1 MICIIFATMK
11 GRLEKYLITL
21 VLALSPLAAVCQSP
35 DVSYVGQP
43 VDMLKYHLRL
53 RPDKTRPAE
62 CEMVWNLGDDSCRVL
77 RFGIPALVSNDEL
90 TGFESRWTLMR
101 RSGGRDS
108 IISSGVF
115 RSRYAS
121 GSGTGFSAILNA
133 DVSGGTVCLGGDAVS
148 ETVAVD
154 FDCMNPGGIG
164 YRCDGSL
171 AEINNRILFRS
182 VPAREYSRMA
192 DLAEL
197 KEHIS
202 SSQDPFEGIW
212 EYMDRENDPAKA
224 VPGAAYILAT
234 VSDGRG
240 GYEIV
245 NLSEPGMVLKGRMKP
260 TRFASNFD
268 LRWRDRSGRDAGP
281 ECYAAYEIEN
291 LTLRFYF
298 PLLGASMRFRRLD
311 SLPQF

>member
-11 GRLEKYLITL
+11 GRIEKYLITL
-21 VLALSPLAAVCQSP
+21 VLALSPLGAVCQSP
-35 DVSYVGQP
+35 SVSYLCQP
-43 VDMLKYHLRL
+43 VEMLKYHLRL
-53 RPDKTRPAE
+53 RPDKTRASG
-62 CEMVWNLGDDSCRVL
+62 CEMLWNLRGDSCRVL
-77 RFGIPALVSNDEL
+77 RFEIPALVSSDEL
-90 TGFESRWTLMR
+90 TGFESRWTLMHR
-101 RSGGRDS
+101 VGSRDS

-121 GSGTGFSAILNA
+121 GAGIGFSAILNA
-133 DVSGGTVCLGGDAVS
+133 DASGGTVCLGGDVVS

-154 FDCMNPGGIG
+154 FDSMNPGGIG
-164 YRCDGSL
+164 YGSDGIL
-171 AEINNRILFRS
+171 AEINNRILYRS
-182 VPAREYSRMA
+182 VSRPEYSRMG
-192 DLAEL
+192 DIDEL
-197 KEHIS
+197 KKHIAS
-202 SSQDPFEGIW
+202 SADPFEGIW

-245 NLSEPGMVLKGRMKP
+245 NLTEPGMVLKGRMMP

-298 PLLGASMRFRRLD
+298 PLLGTSMRFRRLD
-311 SLPQF
+311 SLLQF

>member
-1 MICIIFATMK
+1 
-11 GRLEKYLITL
+11 
-21 VLALSPLAAVCQSP
+21 
-35 DVSYVGQP
+35 
-43 VDMLKYHLRL
+43 
-53 RPDKTRPAE
+53 
-62 CEMVWNLGDDSCRVL
+62 
-77 RFGIPALVSNDEL
+77 
-90 TGFESRWTLMR
+90 
-101 RSGGRDS
+101 
-108 IISSGVF
+108 
-115 RSRYAS
+115 
-121 GSGTGFSAILNA
+121 
-133 DVSGGTVCLGGDAVS
+133 
-148 ETVAVD
+148 
-154 FDCMNPGGIG
+154 MNPGGIG